1 MKYIDLQVHEEE
13 RTSENLVAEN
23 PNDPESNEVTE
34 TGDLAADGNGHV
46 AAGGS
51 HEESDSLVPKDL
63 SPSSPAEPKTIRSV
77 ASVTDANQ
85 LRSTACGQEPE
96 VQ

>member
-1 MKYIDLQVHEEE
+1 MKYIGLQVHEAE
-13 RTSENLVAEN
+13 RTGENLNAEN
-23 PNDPESNEVTE
+23 PNDPESSEVTG
-34 TGDLAADGNGHV
+34 TGDLAAGGNGHV

-51 HEESDSLVPKDL
+51 HEESDSSVPKDS
-63 SPSSPAEPKTIRSV
+63 SPSSPAKPKTIHSV

-85 LRSTACGQEPE
+85 LRSTACGQEQV